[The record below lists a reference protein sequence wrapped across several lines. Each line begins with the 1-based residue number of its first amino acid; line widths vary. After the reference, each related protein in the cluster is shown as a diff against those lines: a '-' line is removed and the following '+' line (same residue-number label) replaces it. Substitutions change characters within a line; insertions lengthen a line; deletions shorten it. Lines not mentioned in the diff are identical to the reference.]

1 MKTRTL
7 AALAL
12 STLAKFSG
20 TAPAAADPAP
30 AALYN
35 KSILLAWTEHRV
47 QRSDGGA
54 IKKSTTNSDFAI
66 YISSAGRLFS
76 RFERRNSRSGRSNTS
91 TLGPEGIAGF
101 AGVGQGPR
109 STRFE
114 GGQLISDNKMRSG
127 ARRILV
133 EFDDQYRGCQL
144 KIIYGKEGGAPL
156 YHRAMDGRMYYILST
171 EIVSPTCEIKDGY
184 SFAAE

>member
-1 MKTRTL
+1 MKTRIFAALLL
-7 AALAL
+7 AALV
-12 STLAKFSG
+12 G
-20 TAPAAADPAP
+20 TVRAVADPAP
-30 AALYN
+30 TALYN

-47 QRSDGGA
+47 QKSDSGT
-54 IKKSTTNSDFAI
+54 IKKSATNSDFVI
-66 YISSAGRLFS
+66 FVSSAGRLFS
-76 RFERRNSRSGRSNTS
+76 RFMRQNYRSGRSNTS
-91 TLGPEGIAGF
+91 TLGPAGVASF

-114 GGQLISDNKMRSG
+114 GGQLISDNKMKSG

-144 KIIYGKEGGAPL
+144 KVIYGKEGGAPL

-171 EIVSPTCEIKDGY
+171 EVISPTCEIKDGNV
-184 SFAAE
+184 FAGEQP